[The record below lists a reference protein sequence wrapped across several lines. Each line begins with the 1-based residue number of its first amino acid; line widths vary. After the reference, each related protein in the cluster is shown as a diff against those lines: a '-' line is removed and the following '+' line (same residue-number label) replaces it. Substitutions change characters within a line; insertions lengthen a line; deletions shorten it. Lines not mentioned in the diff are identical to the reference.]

1 MKTRLS
7 LTICLAIL
15 ISASS
20 ALAQDINGLKFEKE
34 YTRSQ
39 IIKALGTPDKNS
51 GEYSLLYGQSYINV
65 EYVPNSTKLYL
76 ESFYVDNPRFITMTE
91 EIEGGL
97 RVGDDISKVKKTKC
111 QIIESKPDYICYWYY
126 GDWAEW
132 SIDFDK
138 KGKITGIGF
147 TILN

>member
-7 LTICLAIL
+7 LTICLAIFL
-15 ISASS
+15 SASS
-20 ALAQDINGLKFEKE
+20 ALAQDINGLKVGEK

-51 GEYSLLYGQSYINV
+51 GEFSYRYWPSYINV
-65 EYVPNSTKLYL
+65 DPDEHILS
-76 ESFYVDNPRFITMTE
+76 SFYVEDPRFNTMTE
-91 EIEGGL
+91 EIEGGVK
-97 RVGDDISKVKKTKC
+97 VGDDISKVKKTKC
-111 QIIESKPDYICYWYY
+111 QIKEVDPDCISYWYY
-126 GDWAEW
+126 GDWAVW
-132 SIDFDK
+132 NIHFDE

>member
-7 LTICLAIL
+7 LTVCLAIFL
-15 ISASS
+15 SASS
-20 ALAQDINGLKFEKE
+20 ALAQDVNGLKIDEK

-39 IIKALGTPDKNS
+39 IIKALGTPDS
-51 GEYSLLYGQSYINV
+51 GSNKFCYIYGQSYFNFDNLDNTFV
-65 EYVPNSTKLYL
+65 E
-76 ESFYVDNPRFITMTE
+76 FYVEDSRFLSMTNE
-91 EIEGGL
+91 VEGGL
-97 RVGDDISKVKKTKC
+97 RIGDDISKVKKTKC
-111 QIIESKPDYICYWYY
+111 QIRESGPDYICYWYY

>member
-1 MKTRLS
+1 MKTRL
-7 LTICLAIL
+7 LFTICLAIFL
-15 ISASS
+15 SASS
-20 ALAQDINGLKFEKE
+20 ALAQDVNGLKVGEK

-39 IIKALGTPDKNS
+39 IIKALGKPDS
-51 GEYSLLYGQSYINV
+51 GSDEFCYIYGQSFFNFD
-65 EYVPNSTKLYL
+65 ED
-76 ESFYVDNPRFITMTE
+76 DNTFTEFSVQDPRFITMTE

-126 GDWAEW
+126 GDWAVW
-132 SIDFDK
+132 SIGFDE
-138 KGKITGIGF
+138 KGKITDIGF

>member
-7 LTICLAIL
+7 LTVCLAIFL
-15 ISASS
+15 SANS

-39 IIKALGTPDKNS
+39 IIKALGTPDKHS
-51 GEYSLLYGQSYINV
+51 KEYTLWYGQSYINV

-91 EIEGGL
+91 EIEGGVK
-97 RVGDDISKVKKTKC
+97 VGDDISKVKKTKC
-111 QIIESKPDYICYWYY
+111 QIKEVDPDCISYWYY
-126 GDWAEW
+126 GDWAVW
-132 SIDFDK
+132 DIHFDE

>member
-1 MKTRLS
+1 MKTRLL
-7 LTICLAIL
+7 LTVCLAIFL
-15 ISASS
+15 SASS

-91 EIEGGL
+91 EIEGGVK
-97 RVGDDISKVKKTKC
+97 VGDDISKVKKTKC
-111 QIIESKPDYICYWYY
+111 QIKEVDPDCISYWYY
-126 GDWAEW
+126 GDWAVW
-132 SIDFDK
+132 NIHFDE

>member
-1 MKTRLS
+1 MKTRLL
-7 LTICLAIL
+7 LTVCLAIFL
-15 ISASS
+15 SASS

-34 YTRSQ
+34 YTRNQ
-39 IIKALGTPDKNS
+39 IIKALGTPDKHS
-51 GEYSLLYGQSYINV
+51 KEYTLWYGQSYINV

-91 EIEGGL
+91 EIEGGVK
-97 RVGDDISKVKKTKC
+97 VGDDISKVKKTKC
-111 QIIESKPDYICYWYY
+111 QIKEVDPDCISYWYY
-126 GDWAEW
+126 GDWAVW
-132 SIDFDK
+132 NIHFDE

>member
-1 MKTRLS
+1 MKTRLL
-7 LTICLAIL
+7 LTVCLAIL

-51 GEYSLLYGQSYINV
+51 GEYSLWYGRSYISIRQ
-65 EYVPNSTKLYL
+65 VPNSTKLYIN
-76 ESFYVDNPRFITMTE
+76 EFYVDNPQFITMTE
-91 EIEGGL
+91 EIKGGL

-111 QIIESKPDYICYWYY
+111 QIKESGPDYICYWYY
-126 GDWAEW
+126 GDWAVW

>member
-1 MKTRLS
+1 MKTRL
-7 LTICLAIL
+7 LFTICLAIFL
-15 ISASS
+15 SASS

-91 EIEGGL
+91 EIEGGVK
-97 RVGDDISKVKKTKC
+97 VGDDISKVKKTKC
-111 QIIESKPDYICYWYY
+111 QIKEVDPDCISYWYY
-126 GDWAEW
+126 GDWAVW
-132 SIDFDK
+132 NIHFDE